1 MQVVDAAQSL
11 DKSHKCVERL
21 VGCISVPN
29 VETPALAI
37 MTPVPTRGLNDK
49 SEKIKRTCC
58 LIVGNML
65 EMVEDP
71 AAVLPV
77 MPLLDPLVKRV
88 VEQISYSE
96 ADSVA
101 ERAYFNPGA
110 KV

>member
-1 MQVVDAAQSL
+1 MIVD
-11 DKSHKCVERL
+11 
-21 VGCISVPN
+21 N
-29 VETPALAI
+29 VCK
-37 MTPVPTRGLNDK
+37 V
-49 SEKIKRTCC
+49 
-58 LIVGNML
+58 
-65 EMVEDP
+65 VEDP

-110 KV
+110 KSEEINRTRYGGAGSVS